1 MYQYLSK
8 DEILRRLSSM
18 EDREY
23 KHMFEQEGETI
34 VKSPEDVKRRAIR
47 LADDDTYANWDE
59 FWEAV
64 LHG

>member
-8 DEILRRLSSM
+8 HEILRRLGSM
-18 EDREY
+18 EDLEY
-23 KHMFEQEGETI
+23 KYIFERERDII
-34 VKSPEDVKRRAIR
+34 VKSPEELKRRGIK

-64 LHG
+64 LRG

>member
-8 DEILRRLSSM
+8 DEILRRLTSM

-23 KHMFEQEGETI
+23 KYIFERERESI
-34 VKSPEDVKRRAIR
+34 VQSPEDLKRRAIK

-59 FWEAV
+59 FWDAV
-64 LHG
+64 LRG

>member
-8 DEILRRLSSM
+8 DEILRRLTSM

-23 KHMFEQEGETI
+23 KYIFERERDLI
-34 VKSPEDVKRRAIR
+34 VESPEDLKRRAIK
-47 LADDDTYANWDE
+47 LADDDTYAHWDE
-59 FWEAV
+59 FWDAV

>member
-1 MYQYLSK
+1 MYEYLSK
-8 DEILRRLSSM
+8 HEILRRLSSM
-18 EDREY
+18 EDHEY
-23 KHMFEQEGETI
+23 KYMFERERDPI
-34 VKSPEDVKRRAIR
+34 VKSPEELKRRAMK

>member
-8 DEILRRLSSM
+8 DEILRRLTSM

-23 KHMFEQEGETI
+23 KYIFDREQTVI
-34 VKSPEDVKRRAIR
+34 VASPEDLKRRAVK
-47 LADDDTYANWDE
+47 LADDDTYATWDE

>member
-8 DEILRRLSSM
+8 DEILRRLTSM

-23 KHMFEQEGETI
+23 KYIFERERDII
-34 VKSPEDVKRRAIR
+34 VKSPEDLKRRAIK
-47 LADDDTYANWDE
+47 LADDDTYATWDE

>member
-8 DEILRRLSSM
+8 DEILLRLTSM

-23 KHMFEQEGETI
+23 KYIFERERDLI
-34 VKSPEDVKRRAIR
+34 VKSPEDVKRRAIK
-47 LADDDTYANWDE
+47 LADDDTYANWEE

>member
-8 DEILRRLSSM
+8 DEILRRLTSM

-23 KHMFEQEGETI
+23 KYIFERERDII

-47 LADDDTYANWDE
+47 LADDDTYATWEE

>member
-8 DEILRRLSSM
+8 DEILRRLTSM

-47 LADDDTYANWDE
+47 LADDDTYANW
-59 FWEAV
+59 
-64 LHG
+64 

>member
-1 MYQYLSK
+1 MYEYLSK
-8 DEILRRLSSM
+8 HEILRRLSSM

-23 KHMFEQEGETI
+23 KYMFERERDPI
-34 VKSPEDVKRRAIR
+34 VKSPEELKRRAMK

-59 FWEAV
+59 FWESV

>member
-8 DEILRRLSSM
+8 DEILRRLTSM

-23 KHMFEQEGETI
+23 KYMFEQERDLI
-34 VKSPEDVKRRAIR
+34 VKSPEDVKRRAIK
-47 LADDDTYANWDE
+47 LADDDTYANWEE

>member
-8 DEILRRLSSM
+8 HEILRRLSSM
-18 EDREY
+18 EDLEY
-23 KHMFEQEGETI
+23 KYIFDREQPAI
-34 VKSPEDVKRRAIR
+34 VAGPEDLKRRAVT

>member
-8 DEILRRLSSM
+8 DEILRRLTSM

-23 KHMFEQEGETI
+23 KYIFERERDLI

-47 LADDDTYANWDE
+47 LADDDTYATWEE

>member
-1 MYQYLSK
+1 MYEYLSK
-8 DEILRRLSSM
+8 HEILRRLSSM

-23 KHMFEQEGETI
+23 KYLFDRERDPI
-34 VKSPEDVKRRAIR
+34 VQSPEDLKRRAMK

>member
-8 DEILRRLSSM
+8 HEILRRLTSM
-18 EDREY
+18 EDQEY
-23 KHMFEQEGETI
+23 KYIFERETAPL
-34 VKSPEDVKRRAIR
+34 VQSPEDLKRRAIK

-59 FWEAV
+59 FWDAV

>member
-8 DEILRRLSSM
+8 DEILRRLTSM

-23 KHMFEQEGETI
+23 KYMFERERDII
-34 VKSPEDVKRRAIR
+34 VKSPEDLKRRAIK
-47 LADDDTYANWDE
+47 LADDDTYATWEE

>member
-1 MYQYLSK
+1 MYPYLSK
-8 DEILRRLSSM
+8 DEILRRLGSM

-23 KHMFEQEGETI
+23 KYMFDRERDPI
-34 VKSPEDVKRRAIR
+34 VKSPEDLKRRAIK
-47 LADDDTYANWDE
+47 LADDDTYATWDE

>member
-1 MYQYLSK
+1 MYEYLSK
-8 DEILRRLSSM
+8 HEILRRLSGM

-23 KHMFEQEGETI
+23 KYMFERERDPI
-34 VKSPEDVKRRAIR
+34 VKSPEELKRRAMQ

>member
-18 EDREY
+18 EDLEY
-23 KHMFEQEGETI
+23 KYIFDREQTVI
-34 VKSPEDVKRRAIR
+34 VASPEDLKRRAVK

>member
-8 DEILRRLSSM
+8 HEILRRLTSM
-18 EDREY
+18 EDLEY
-23 KHMFEQEGETI
+23 KYIFDREQPAI
-34 VKSPEDVKRRAIR
+34 VASPEDLKRRAVK

>member
-1 MYQYLSK
+1 MYPYLSK
-8 DEILRRLSSM
+8 DEILRRLGSM

-23 KHMFEQEGETI
+23 KYMFDRERDPI
-34 VKSPEDVKRRAIR
+34 VKGPEDLKRRAIK
-47 LADDDTYANWDE
+47 LADDDTYATWDE

>member
-8 DEILRRLSSM
+8 HEILRRLSSM
-18 EDREY
+18 EDQEY
-23 KHMFEQEGETI
+23 KYLFDREKDPL
-34 VKSPEDVKRRAIR
+34 VKSPEELKRRAMK

>member
-8 DEILRRLSSM
+8 HEILRRLTSM
-18 EDREY
+18 EDQEY
-23 KHMFEQEGETI
+23 KYIFEREPDALP
-34 VKSPEDVKRRAIR
+34 KSPEDLKRRAIR

-59 FWEAV
+59 FWDAV